1 MQAMTNSSMAQR
13 RHRSDL
19 DAESRSARQGS
30 HILIVEDDFEIARML
45 GETLTDNGMIVEVAE
60 SGAKMDAA
68 LRKRKFDLIVLDVML
83 PGENGLNICRR
94 LRAETNIP
102 ILMLT
107 ALGEEIDRIF
117 GLEIGA
123 DDYVT
128 KPFSARELTARIRAL
143 LRRTAY
149 APDERD
155 RSKVLRFDGWL
166 LDPIRRRL
174 HDPNNARVA
183 TTTHE
188 FDLLLAFCRN
198 AGRVLTR
205 EELLGVTHAGLAG
218 PIERSIDVHI
228 SRIRRKIEKDARD
241 PVLLRTVRL
250 GGYIFTATVE
260 EA

>member
-1 MQAMTNSSMAQR
+1 MANVA
-13 RHRSDL
+13 RHQGDL
-19 DAESRSARQGS
+19 NAESKSTRQVWR
-30 HILIVEDDFEIARML
+30 ILIVEDDVEIARML
-45 GETLTDNGMIVEVAE
+45 GETLTENSMIVEIAE
-60 SGAKMDAA
+60 SGVRMDAA
-68 LRKRKFDLIVLDVML
+68 LRNQKFDLIVLDVML
-83 PGENGLNICRR
+83 PGENGLSICRR
-94 LRAETNIP
+94 LRAQTNVP

-149 APDERD
+149 APEERD
-155 RSKVLRFDGWL
+155 WSKALLFNGWR
-166 LDPIRRRL
+166 LDPIRRQL
-174 HDPNNARVA
+174 HDPSNARVS

-198 AGRVLTR
+198 AGRVLSR

-218 PIERSIDVHI
+218 PIERSVDVHV
-228 SRIRRKIEKDARD
+228 SRIRQKIEKDARD
-241 PVLLRTVRL
+241 PVLLKTVRL

>member
-13 RHRSDL
+13 RRRSDL

-68 LRKRKFDLIVLDVML
+68 LRNRKFDLIVLDVML

-94 LRAETNIP
+94 LRAGTNIP

-149 APDERD
+149 APDEGD

>member
-1 MQAMTNSSMAQR
+1 MS
-13 RHRSDL
+13 
-19 DAESRSARQGS
+19 AESRSARQGS
-30 HILIVEDDFEIARML
+30 RILIVEDDLEIARML
-45 GETLTDNGMIVEVAE
+45 GETLTDNGMIVEIAE
-60 SGAKMDAA
+60 SGVQMNAA
-68 LRKRKFDLIVLDVML
+68 LRNQKFDLIVLDVML
-83 PGENGLNICRR
+83 PGENGLIICRR
-94 LRAETNIP
+94 LRAGTNIP

-155 RSKVLRFDGWL
+155 WSKVLRFNGWR
-166 LDPIRRRL
+166 LDPIRRQL
-174 HDPNNARVA
+174 HDPNNARVT

-198 AGRVLTR
+198 AGRVLSR

-218 PIERSIDVHI
+218 PIERSVDVHI

-241 PVLLRTVRL
+241 PLLLRTVRL

>member
-1 MQAMTNSSMAQR
+1 MQAAANSS
-13 RHRSDL
+13 RSDL
-19 DAESRSARQGS
+19 SAEFKSARQGS
-30 HILIVEDDFEIARML
+30 RILIVEDDIEIARML
-45 GETLTDNGMIVEVAE
+45 GETLTDNGMIVEIAE
-60 SGAKMDAA
+60 SGVQMNAA
-68 LRKRKFDLIVLDVML
+68 LRNQKFDLIVLDVML

-94 LRAETNIP
+94 LRAGTNIS
-102 ILMLT
+102 ILILT

-155 RSKVLRFDGWL
+155 RSKVLRFNGWR
-166 LDPIRRRL
+166 LDPICRQL
-174 HDPNNARVA
+174 HDPSNARVA

-188 FDLLLAFCRN
+188 FDLLLAFGLN
-198 AGRVLTR
+198 AGRVLSR
-205 EELLGVTHAGLAG
+205 EELLSVTHAGLAG
-218 PIERSIDVHI
+218 PIERSVDVHV
-228 SRIRRKIEKDARD
+228 SRIRQKIEKDARD

>member
-1 MQAMTNSSMAQR
+1 MAQQ
-13 RHRSDL
+13 RHQSDL
-19 DAESRSARQGS
+19 SAEARSARQGS
-30 HILIVEDDFEIARML
+30 RILIVEDDLEIARML
-45 GETLTDNGMIVEVAE
+45 GETLTDNGMIVEIAE
-60 SGAKMDAA
+60 SGVQMNAA
-68 LRKRKFDLIVLDVML
+68 LRDQKFDLIVLDVML

-94 LRAETNIP
+94 LRAGTNIP

-155 RSKVLRFDGWL
+155 WSKVLRFNGWR
-166 LDPIRRRL
+166 LDPIRRQL
-174 HDPNNARVA
+174 HDPNNARVT

-198 AGRVLTR
+198 AGRVLSR

-218 PIERSIDVHI
+218 PIERSVDVHI

>member
-1 MQAMTNSSMAQR
+1 MASSGTARQR
-13 RHRSDL
+13 HTRDL
-19 DAESRSARQGS
+19 SAEPRSARQGW
-30 HILIVEDDFEIARML
+30 HILIVEDDLEIARML
-45 GETLTDNGMIVEVAE
+45 GETLTENGMTVEIAE
-60 SGAKMDAA
+60 SGVRMNAA
-68 LRKRKFDLIVLDVML
+68 LRCQKFDLIVLDVML
-83 PGENGLNICRR
+83 PGENGFNICRR
-94 LRAETNIP
+94 LRAQTNIP

-143 LRRTAY
+143 LRRTSY

-155 RSKVLRFDGWL
+155 RSKVLCFNGWR
-166 LDPIRRRL
+166 LDPIRRQL
-174 HDPNNARVA
+174 HDPTHARVS

-198 AGRVLTR
+198 AGRVLSR

-218 PIERSIDVHI
+218 PIERSVDVHV
-228 SRIRRKIEKDARD
+228 SRIRQKIEKDARD

>member
-1 MQAMTNSSMAQR
+1 MAQQ
-13 RHRSDL
+13 RHQSDL
-19 DAESRSARQGS
+19 SAESRSAWQGS
-30 HILIVEDDFEIARML
+30 RILIVEDDLEIARML
-45 GETLTDNGMIVEVAE
+45 GETLTDNGMIVEIAE
-60 SGAKMDAA
+60 SGVQMNAA
-68 LRKRKFDLIVLDVML
+68 LRNQKFDLIVLDVML

-94 LRAETNIP
+94 LRAGTNIP

-155 RSKVLRFDGWL
+155 WSKVLRFNGWR
-166 LDPIRRRL
+166 LDPIRRQL
-174 HDPNNARVA
+174 HDPNNARVT

-198 AGRVLTR
+198 AGRVLSR

-218 PIERSIDVHI
+218 PIERSVDVHI

>member
-1 MQAMTNSSMAQR
+1 MPTQVTMQAAANSSQI
-13 RHRSDL
+13 DL
-19 DAESRSARQGS
+19 NAEFRSARQGWRV
-30 HILIVEDDFEIARML
+30 LIVEDDIEIARML
-45 GETLTDNGMIVEVAE
+45 GETLTDNGMIVETAE
-60 SGAKMDAA
+60 SGDQMNAA
-68 LRKRKFDLIVLDVML
+68 LRRQKFDLIVLDVML
-83 PGENGLNICRR
+83 PDENGLDICRR
-94 LRAETNIP
+94 LRTGTNVP

-155 RSKVLRFDGWL
+155 RSKVLRFNGWR
-166 LDPIRRRL
+166 LDPIRRQL
-174 HDPNNARVA
+174 HDPSNARVA
-183 TTTHE
+183 MTTHE

-198 AGRVLTR
+198 AGRVLSR
-205 EELLGVTHAGLAG
+205 EELLSVTHAGLAG
-218 PIERSIDVHI
+218 PIERSVDVHV
-228 SRIRRKIEKDARD
+228 SRIRQKIEKDARD

>member
-1 MQAMTNSSMAQR
+1 MANVARQR
-13 RHRSDL
+13 HQGEL
-19 DAESRSARQGS
+19 AAESKSARQGAR
-30 HILIVEDDFEIARML
+30 ILIVEDDAEIARML
-45 GETLTDNGMIVEVAE
+45 GETLTENGMTVQIAE
-60 SGAKMDAA
+60 NGVRMNAA
-68 LRKRKFDLIVLDVML
+68 LRSQKFDLIVLDVML

-102 ILMLT
+102 ILILT
-107 ALGEEIDRIF
+107 ALGEEIDRVF

-143 LRRTAY
+143 LRRTVY

-155 RSKVLRFDGWL
+155 WSRVLLFNGWR
-166 LDPIRRRL
+166 LDPIRRQL
-174 HDPNNARVA
+174 HDPSNARVS

-198 AGRVLTR
+198 AGRVLSR

-218 PIERSIDVHI
+218 PIERSVDVHV
-228 SRIRRKIEKDARD
+228 SRIRQKIEKDARD

>member
-1 MQAMTNSSMAQR
+1 MAQQ
-13 RHRSDL
+13 RHQSDL
-19 DAESRSARQGS
+19 SAESTSARQGS
-30 HILIVEDDFEIARML
+30 RILIVEDDLEIARML
-45 GETLTDNGMIVEVAE
+45 GDTLTDNGMTVEIAE
-60 SGAKMDAA
+60 SGVQMNAA
-68 LRKRKFDLIVLDVML
+68 LRTQKFDLIVLDVML

-94 LRAETNIP
+94 LRAATNIP

-143 LRRTAY
+143 LRRTSY
-149 APDERD
+149 DPDERD
-155 RSKVLRFDGWL
+155 WSKVLRFNGWR
-166 LDPIRRRL
+166 LDPIRRQL
-174 HDPNNARVA
+174 HDPNNARVT

-198 AGRVLTR
+198 AGRVLSR

-218 PIERSIDVHI
+218 PIERSVDVHI

>member
-1 MQAMTNSSMAQR
+1 MQAAANAS
-13 RHRSDL
+13 RSDL
-19 DAESRSARQGS
+19 NAKFKSARQDS
-30 HILIVEDDFEIARML
+30 RILIVEDDIEIARML
-45 GETLTDNGMIVEVAE
+45 GETLTDNGMIVEIAE
-60 SGAKMDAA
+60 SGVQMNAA
-68 LRKRKFDLIVLDVML
+68 LRNHKFDLIVLDVML

-94 LRAETNIP
+94 LRAGTNIP

-143 LRRTAY
+143 LRRTTY

-155 RSKVLRFDGWL
+155 RSKVLRFNGWS
-166 LDPIRRRL
+166 LDPIRRQL
-174 HDPNNARVA
+174 HDPSNARVA

-198 AGRVLTR
+198 AGRVLSR
-205 EELLGVTHAGLAG
+205 EELLSVTHAGLAG
-218 PIERSIDVHI
+218 PIERSVDVHV
-228 SRIRRKIEKDARD
+228 SRIRQKIEKDARD

>member
-1 MQAMTNSSMAQR
+1 M
-13 RHRSDL
+13 

-68 LRKRKFDLIVLDVML
+68 LRNRKFDLIVLDVML

-149 APDERD
+149 VPDERD

>member
-1 MQAMTNSSMAQR
+1 MAQQ
-13 RHRSDL
+13 RHQSDL
-19 DAESRSARQGS
+19 SAESTSARQGS
-30 HILIVEDDFEIARML
+30 RILIVEDDLEIARML
-45 GETLTDNGMIVEVAE
+45 GDTLTDNGMTVEIAE
-60 SGAKMDAA
+60 SGVQMNAA
-68 LRKRKFDLIVLDVML
+68 LRTQKFDLIVLDVML

-94 LRAETNIP
+94 LRAATNIP

-117 GLEIGA
+117 GLKIGA

-149 APDERD
+149 DPDERD
-155 RSKVLRFDGWL
+155 WSKVLRFNGWR
-166 LDPIRRRL
+166 LDPIRRQL
-174 HDPNNARVA
+174 HDPNNARVT

-198 AGRVLTR
+198 AGRVLSR

-218 PIERSIDVHI
+218 PIERSVDVHI

>member
-1 MQAMTNSSMAQR
+1 MAQQ
-13 RHRSDL
+13 RHQSDL
-19 DAESRSARQGS
+19 SAESTSARQGS
-30 HILIVEDDFEIARML
+30 RILIVEDDLEIARML
-45 GETLTDNGMIVEVAE
+45 GDTLTDNGMTVEIAE
-60 SGAKMDAA
+60 SGVQMNAA
-68 LRKRKFDLIVLDVML
+68 LRTQKFDLIVLDVML

-94 LRAETNIP
+94 LRAATNIP

-149 APDERD
+149 DPDERD
-155 RSKVLRFDGWL
+155 WSKVLRFNGWR
-166 LDPIRRRL
+166 LDPIRRQL
-174 HDPNNARVA
+174 HDPNNARVT

-198 AGRVLTR
+198 AGRVLSR

-218 PIERSIDVHI
+218 PIERSVDVHI

>member
-1 MQAMTNSSMAQR
+1 MQAAANSSR
-13 RHRSDL
+13 IDL
-19 DAESRSARQGS
+19 NAEFKSARQGS
-30 HILIVEDDFEIARML
+30 RILIVEDDIEIARML
-45 GETLTDNGMIVEVAE
+45 GETLTDNGMIVEMAE
-60 SGAKMDAA
+60 SGVQMNAA
-68 LRKRKFDLIVLDVML
+68 LRNSKFDLIVLDVML

-94 LRAETNIP
+94 LRAGTNIP

-149 APDERD
+149 APDER
-155 RSKVLRFDGWL
+155 FNGWS
-166 LDPIRRRL
+166 LDPIRRQL
-174 HDPNNARVA
+174 HDPSNARVA

-198 AGRVLTR
+198 AGRVLSR
-205 EELLGVTHAGLAG
+205 EELLSVTHAGLAG
-218 PIERSIDVHI
+218 PIERSVDVHI
-228 SRIRRKIEKDARD
+228 SRIRQKIEKDARD

>member
-1 MQAMTNSSMAQR
+1 MANVARQR
-13 RHRSDL
+13 HQSEMA
-19 DAESRSARQGS
+19 AESKSARQGS
-30 HILIVEDDFEIARML
+30 RILIVEDDAEIARML
-45 GETLTDNGMIVEVAE
+45 GETLTENGMIVEIAE
-60 SGAKMDAA
+60 NGVRMNAA
-68 LRKRKFDLIVLDVML
+68 LRSQKFDLIVLDVML
-83 PGENGLNICRR
+83 PGESGLNICRR
-94 LRAETNIP
+94 LRAETNVP

-155 RSKVLRFDGWL
+155 WSRVLLFNGWR
-166 LDPIRRRL
+166 LDPIRRQL
-174 HDPNNARVA
+174 HDPSNARVS

-198 AGRVLTR
+198 AGRVLSR

-218 PIERSIDVHI
+218 PIERSVDVHV
-228 SRIRRKIEKDARD
+228 SRIRQKIEKDARD
-241 PVLLRTVRL
+241 PVLLKTVRL

>member
-1 MQAMTNSSMAQR
+1 MANSGIARR
-13 RHRSDL
+13 RHPGDL
-19 DAESRSARQGS
+19 NVEPALAKHGSR
-30 HILIVEDDFEIARML
+30 ILIVEDDFEIARML
-45 GETLTDNGMIVEVAE
+45 GETLAENGMTVEITE
-60 SGAKMDAA
+60 SGVQMNAA
-68 LRKRKFDLIVLDVML
+68 LRKHKFDLIVLDVML
-83 PGENGLNICRR
+83 PGESGLSICRR
-94 LRAETNIP
+94 LRSETTIP

-107 ALGEEIDRIF
+107 ALGEEIDRIV

-143 LRRTAY
+143 LRRNAY
-149 APDERD
+149 APEERD
-155 RSKVLRFDGWL
+155 LSKVLRFNGWR
-166 LDPIRRRL
+166 LDPLRRQL
-174 HDPNNARVA
+174 HDPSNARVS

-198 AGRVLTR
+198 AGRVLSR

-218 PIERSIDVHI
+218 PIERSVDVHV
-228 SRIRRKIEKDARD
+228 SRIRQKIEKDARD

-260 EA
+260 EV

>member
-1 MQAMTNSSMAQR
+1 MQTMANSGIARQG
-13 RHRSDL
+13 HQSDL
-19 DAESRSARQGS
+19 DAESKSARQGS
-30 HILIVEDDFEIARML
+30 RILIVEDDLEIARML
-45 GETLTDNGMIVEVAE
+45 GETLTENNMIVEIAE
-60 SGAKMDAA
+60 SGVRMNAA
-68 LRKRKFDLIVLDVML
+68 LRNQKFDLIVLDVML

-94 LRAETNIP
+94 LRAETNVP

-143 LRRTAY
+143 LRRAAS
-149 APDERD
+149 APEERD
-155 RSKVLRFDGWL
+155 RSRVLRFNGWR
-166 LDPIRRRL
+166 LDPIRRQL
-174 HDPNNARVA
+174 HDPSNVRVS

-198 AGRVLTR
+198 PGRVLSR

-218 PIERSIDVHI
+218 PIERSVDVHV
-228 SRIRRKIEKDARD
+228 SRIRQKIEKDARD
-241 PVLLRTVRL
+241 PVFLKTVRL

>member
-1 MQAMTNSSMAQR
+1 MQAMTNSEIARQR
-13 RHRSDL
+13 HPSDL
-19 DAESRSARQGS
+19 GAESRSTRQGS
-30 HILIVEDDFEIARML
+30 RILIVEDDREIARML
-45 GETLTDNGMIVEVAE
+45 GDTLTENGMIVEIAE
-60 SGAKMDAA
+60 NGVRMNAA
-68 LRKRKFDLIVLDVML
+68 LRNQKFDLIVLDVML
-83 PGENGLNICRR
+83 PGENGLSICRR
-94 LRAETNIP
+94 LRAHTNVP
-102 ILMLT
+102 ILMVT

-155 RSKVLRFDGWL
+155 RSKVLCFNGWR
-166 LDPIRRRL
+166 LDPIRRQL
-174 HDPNNARVA
+174 HDPSNARVA

-198 AGRVLTR
+198 AGRVLSR

-218 PIERSIDVHI
+218 PIERTIDVHV
-228 SRIRRKIEKDARD
+228 SRIRQKIEKDARD
-241 PVLLRTVRL
+241 PLLLRTVRL